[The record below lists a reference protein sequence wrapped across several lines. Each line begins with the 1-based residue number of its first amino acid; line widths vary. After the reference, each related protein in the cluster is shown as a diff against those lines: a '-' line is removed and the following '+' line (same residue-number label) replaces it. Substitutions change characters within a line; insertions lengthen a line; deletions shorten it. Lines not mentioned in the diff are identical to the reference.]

1 MPGRKGDTEGLLQE
15 NMSAGNGRAR
25 RPWTLGAL
33 DLRAG
38 GDGGE
43 ALRWGS
49 SWPSGAGGWGGSTC
63 PRLPGQ
69 RGAWEG
75 HCWLLGEPFQECGR
89 T

>member
-38 GDGGE
+38 VDG
-43 ALRWGS
+43 
-49 SWPSGAGGWGGSTC
+49 SGN
-63 PRLPGQ
+63 LEMGQ
-69 RGAWEG
+69 LAAVW
-75 HCWLLGEPFQECGR
+75 CWWLGR
-89 T
+89 IHTS